1 MKISVGIN
9 GEVILTDI
17 NGDTKEAMK
26 LIREIQDS
34 NRKQL
39 ANVVQDDLVDHSV
52 ELNASLYEAWAF
64 LCDHDCDGGI
74 PVQGMAR
81 ALKTSAGAISHRMCE
96 LQRRGYA
103 KRVARG
109 YYRAQIP

>member
-1 MKISVGIN
+1 MKISVAPDGQVTLETN
-9 GEVILTDI
+9 GSTAKEVVEVIQQLQ
-17 NGDTKEAMK
+17 N
-26 LIREIQDS
+26 S
-34 NRKQL
+34 NRKQM
-39 ANVVQDDLVDHSV
+39 ANVVAEDLIDHSV

-109 YYRAQIP
+109 YYR